1 MTVGD
6 DFRKR
11 RRFLRPQ
18 LDQNPL
24 GRDKRRGNSGAERDD
39 SEKEKKGKRQEAG
52 NARLYPS
59 FAVGPL
65 RGIVLETIPT
75 KPGVIVREQARE
87 HGVPPVRGRTMVEI
101 LSRIGDQPDEAVTPP
116 RPPGEAEELRATDA
130 GPVSIFVDVL
140 DDSWQTTSLNRAED
154 SAAEKQ
160 HISAAVS
167 GVKAG
172 S

>member
-1 MTVGD
+1 VTVGD

-101 LSRIGDQPDEAVTPP
+101 LQQSRLRPLSRDAP
-116 RPPGEAEELRATDA
+116 RRVGSR
-130 GPVSIFVDVL
+130 VL
-140 DDSWQTTSLNRAED
+140 PSNES
-154 SAAEKQ
+154 
-160 HISAAVS
+160 V
-167 GVKAG
+167 
-172 S
+172 